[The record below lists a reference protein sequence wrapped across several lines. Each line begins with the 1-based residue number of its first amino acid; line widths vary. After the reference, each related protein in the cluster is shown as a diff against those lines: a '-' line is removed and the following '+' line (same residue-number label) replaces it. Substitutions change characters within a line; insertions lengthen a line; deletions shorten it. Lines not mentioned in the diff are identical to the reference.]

1 MIDRGRL
8 EGSTTL
14 DQKLGR
20 KIGEGGCAEVYEWE
34 DGSKVIKLAKSNTS
48 QGELALELRNNQAV
62 WEQGLPVPR
71 PYGLLDVA
79 GRPGAVFERIVGE
92 SMMERFIAKLMQP
105 RPQRPSG
112 GHAWDW
118 DPAMRADITRMAEL
132 MHKIHQHSVSGL
144 PSQQDEMAHR
154 IRQGDYLNDGEKDT
168 VIKWLKFLPQ
178 KDRLC
183 HGDLNPGNIM
193 IRDGE
198 YVVID
203 WMNATTGT
211 PEADIAEYIVM
222 IRFGVL
228 PPGLPESVIAV
239 FDAVREPFIQLFLEA
254 YTELSGMTY
263 AAVEPWIVPVAARKL
278 CTDAISEKEKQ
289 HLVAEIRRRIGS

>member
-1 MIDRGRL
+1 MREIGRL
-8 EGSTTL
+8 EEGTAA
-14 DQKLGR
+14 DRALGR
-20 KIGEGGCAEVYEWE
+20 KIGEGGCAEVFEWG

-48 QGELALELRNNQAV
+48 VEDLALELRNNQAA

-71 PYGLLDVA
+71 SYGLVDVA
-79 GRPGAVFERIVGE
+79 GRPGAVFERIDGE

-105 RPQRPSG
+105 KLQDPTA

-118 DPAMRADITRMAEL
+118 DPAMRTDITRMAEL
-132 MHKIHQHSVSGL
+132 MHKIHQHRVPGL

-154 IRQGDYLNDGEKDT
+154 IRQGDYLDDGEKDT

-178 KDRLC
+178 QDRLC

-203 WMNATTGT
+203 WMNATSGT
-211 PEADIAEYIVM
+211 PAADIAEYVVM
-222 IRFGVL
+222 IRFGLL
-228 PPGLPESVIAV
+228 PPELPESIIAV
-239 FDAVREPFIQLFLEA
+239 FDAVREPFIQLFMEA
-254 YTELSGMTY
+254 YTRISGMTY
-263 AAVEPWIVPVAARKL
+263 VDIEPWIVPIAARKL
-278 CTDAISEKEKQ
+278 CTDAISEREKQ
-289 HLVAEIRRRIGS
+289 ILVAEIRRRIGT